1 MRLFLCVVASFLV
14 VCALAYRSHQSLGS
28 ARVSK
33 LFGYT
38 RKLDGASPRRTKPTS
53 GAQGKVSAP
62 VKPPGESLDRLEL
75 EVLSKYG
82 SNAYKDALEEWDDEE
97 DEGAKKT
104 KAKDRAAAQKGALA
118 QYGMVGK
125 FQGFGGSG
133 ATKAPSK
140 GAEQKPADASDDA
153 ENYSIDD
160 IFDDRD
166 DGEEE
171 EVAVPSRRAPALLAG
186 RLGRRLAPA
195 PAATLAVGSKR
206 SALTVAELLG
216 SADAAGSIGT
226 MREPAP
232 AKKERWARRGI
243 NAEEDMEV
251 VANAGAGAVAG
262 AGTTA
267 GAFETMV
274 VGTRRYSVPS
284 GTIASNTNTNTAA
297 LAASSQPRAFTT
309 SKAPSIGS
317 AMSKASPQPAFRLRQ
332 PPPKTAE
339 EVDKEAAA
347 AARALADEEARVLRR
362 KQRRAEEKSEYVP
375 FDFSSPLSPSQ
386 AQAQA
391 QAQAADGDDEEA
403 GGDGEEDVD
412 VEADRVFSSVT
423 FEELFASC
431 GLGLDPAILS
441 AQAEAEAEAQA
452 QAEAEAQA
460 QAQLLAQPKTRGRNK
475 SNTASMPQALLAQ
488 AQAQSS
494 PTKPTQ
500 PTQPAPSHLLT
511 STILANLASM
521 KLFTPT
527 RVQEK
532 TLPVLASGR
541 DSIIHAQTGAGKTLA
556 FLLPLLSVVD
566 PDKNRVQALVL
577 APSREL
583 VTQTA
588 AVAERLFSNTGIRV
602 AAIIGG
608 ANVRGQ
614 VDKLRSTRPQ
624 ILVASPGRL
633 AELVF
638 RLDKLRLGNVR
649 AVVLDEVDNL
659 LQEAYRGDVEL
670 LLEASGVGRSRLREG
685 VEAKA
690 RAAAAMAAKGM
701 GVEPVRSELQGR
713 IEQRLG
719 VASDDKDDEDD
730 EEEEEHDAVSVSGRR
745 SRDKEQEEQQEDD
758 GDEDDSDEPAAEPG
772 SSRGVQ
778 FICLA
783 SATGNSPAVSAFA
796 DRYCPGGWDKV
807 AIDAASALPRTITH
821 ALISSPRMRAL
832 EQLRKL
838 LAAKPEVVR

>member
-1 MRLFLCVVASFLV
+1 MILCAVALV
-14 VCALAYRSHQSLGS
+14 VSALAFRSRRSFGS
-28 ARVSK
+28 AQVSK

-38 RKLDGASPRRTKPTS
+38 RKLEGASPGRKTSTPKIKPTG
-53 GAQGKVSAP
+53 GAQGKVKAP

-75 EVLSKYG
+75 ELLSKYG

-97 DEGAKKT
+97 DEGVKKS

-140 GAEQKPADASDDA
+140 LGAAQKPADAS

-160 IFDDRD
+160 IFDDLD

-171 EVAVPSRRAPALLAG
+171 EEEEAVPAKRAPALLTG

-195 PAATLAVGSKR
+195 PAATLAAASKR
-206 SALTVAELLG
+206 PALTVADLLD
-216 SADAAGSIGT
+216 SADTDGSIGST
-226 MREPAP
+226 REAAP
-232 AKKERWARRGI
+232 AKKERWARRGV
-243 NAEEDMEV
+243 NAEEEKEV
-251 VANAGAGAVAG
+251 VENAGAGAG
-262 AGTTA
+262 S
-267 GAFETMV
+267 FENSV

-284 GTIASNTNTNTAA
+284 GSTASITNTNANTNTAA
-297 LAASSQPRAFTT
+297 VAAFSQPRAHTIQAPTTTT
-309 SKAPSIGS
+309 SL
-317 AMSKASPQPAFRLRQ
+317 ASPQPAFRLRQ

-339 EVDKEAAA
+339 EIDKEAAV
-347 AARALADEEARVLRR
+347 AARAQADEEARTLRR
-362 KQRRAEEKSEYVP
+362 KQRRVEEKSEYLP
-375 FDFSSPLSPSQ
+375 FDFSLPLSSSTASVSQ
-386 AQAQA
+386 SRSTQT
-391 QAQAADGDDEEA
+391 QAADGDDEEA
-403 GGDGEEDVD
+403 EAGEEEQDDVD

-423 FEELFASC
+423 FEELFASS
-431 GLGLDPAILS
+431 GFGFDPAVLS
-441 AQAEAEAEAQA
+441 AADAQA
-452 QAEAEAQA
+452 QAQALALAQAQA
-460 QAQLLAQPKTRGRNK
+460 QAQLLVQPKTKGRAK
-475 SNTASMPQALLAQ
+475 SNTASMPQALLA
-488 AQAQSS
+488 
-494 PTKPTQ
+494 PTPPAPPAPPTPPTQ
-500 PTQPAPSHLLT
+500 PTQSQVQT

-532 TLPVLASGR
+532 ALPVLAGGR
-541 DSIIHAQTGAGKTLA
+541 DAIIHAQTGAGKTLA

-566 PDKNRVQALVL
+566 PAKNRVQALVL

-588 AVAERLFSNTGIRV
+588 AVAERLFFNTGIRV

-624 ILVASPGRL
+624 VLVASPGRL

-685 VEAKA
+685 AEAKA
-690 RAAAAMAAKGM
+690 KAAAAMAAKGL

-719 VASDDKDDEDD
+719 VASDADAGAGAGADE
-730 EEEEEHDAVSVSGRR
+730 DAVSGGRPG
-745 SRDKEQEEQQEDD
+745 DKEKDKEREQGGEYGEEDEE
-758 GDEDDSDEPAAEPG
+758 DEDGEEPAAEQG
-772 SSRGVQ
+772 RGAQ